1 MREKRSSVHLA
12 ASERRL
18 CSQNAVISTA
28 TLHNIEKMCGYSR
41 LALLHFPVAAKQGKA
56 LCGLVRRNAEGHL
69 RSSHF
74 KTQTLSGHRSQFTL
88 GPNKAP
94 SVSYTH

>member
-1 MREKRSSVHLA
+1 VHLA

-56 LCGLVRRNAEGHL
+56 LCVD
-69 RSSHF
+69 
-74 KTQTLSGHRSQFTL
+74 
-88 GPNKAP
+88 
-94 SVSYTH
+94 